1 MGIFII
7 FAEDNAHTLNT
18 HEQYHYNFNGDISNF
33 LIFNNKNNMKSFIDS
48 NLRLRIVWRSALCL
62 LLMIPML
69 CVVQTAMA
77 DDTPQ
82 KNTSDKVTVKGRI
95 VDADGEPIIGATVKS
110 TTSGDAAVTDI
121 DGNYEI
127 TVPRGGTIQVSYIGF
142 SEQQI
147 RVNGRQKIDIVLS
160 ENQKMLDEVVV
171 IGYGTTTRR
180 SITGAVD
187 QVGASVLE
195 NKPVA
200 NLTQAL
206 QGAAPNLVIQ
216 RKSYNPNGENTN
228 LNIRGIS
235 TMNSN
240 SPLVVIDGVVSSESQ
255 LNDLNP
261 MDIENISVLKDA
273 GAAAIYGSRSSN
285 GVILVTTKKGHL
297 NEKTKVRLTTS
308 VGWEDPDI
316 LFHPV
321 AGYQNATLK
330 NLALTNSG
338 LSPEFTPDQ
347 IRDLYD
353 HRAEENWFLPQ
364 IFRTALQQSHNLS
377 VSGGSQKTTYMVSV
391 GYYDQE
397 SNYVGNKN
405 YGIQRYNLRSNLTTE
420 VGRFKL
426 QALLGFTRNNSISTT
441 GSSLEIDASRI
452 PPYYYYKLK
461 ENGKYLLNNVLSEF
475 NPLGSLEGNGWN
487 KYRNNN
493 FTTNLNAEF
502 RIIDGLK
509 LRGVFGLDLSG
520 QHRYTR
526 TFKVPYYNS
535 ADQPTPSRY
544 ANEKTYTD
552 DWNYDSYLINTQL
565 LLDYNKSFGQHN
577 VSGLFGFT
585 METYTGS
592 GNEVKINYVNED
604 LGTAASDNA
613 EIVIGDGS
621 HVTPEDNDR
630 WRIDSWLGRLGYN
643 YAERYYAEFNFRV
656 DRSSRFDRHVRTGFF
671 PSASLGWRIS
681 MEKWMKA
688 YEEKVGDLKLRA
700 TYGVLGNQT
709 IGNYDR
715 YTTYN
720 LYTNTYAYNNVPVTG
735 AGFTL
740 GAEDMTWEKTHTLN
754 FGLDATFLRNS
765 LTLSFDYFYKRTVD
779 ILMKPIVASVF
790 GTAMSRDN
798 VGEMSN
804 RGWEL
809 SLNYRLKTGD
819 FNHVFAANI
828 GDSFNRLEKYPE
840 LESISSS
847 DEINFLYRE
856 GVPLGSYYGWKTDG
870 HFQSY
875 DEIATS
881 AIPVGATVQPG
892 DNKYVDR
899 NNDGVIDSKDRFVLG
914 NAFPRYTFGFS
925 YNVEW
930 KGIDFGIFAQ
940 GVGKRDM
947 MIRGEL
953 VEPFH
958 ANYSYV
964 IYQHQLD
971 YWTPTNPDAKY
982 PRLSAPGSASSSN
995 NYRQASDMYMFN
1007 GAYLRLKNIT
1017 LGYTLPKQWTQRIG
1031 ISKLRAYLTGQ
1042 NLLTFSHVS
1051 FVDPESSE
1059 FNNRMGTGGAN
1070 SARNYPTLKYY
1081 GFGLDIE
1088 F

>member
-487 KYRNNN
+487 KYYY
-493 FTTNLNAEF
+493 
-502 RIIDGLK
+502 DDPGCH
-509 LRGVFGLDLSG
+509 
-520 QHRYTR
+520 QHY
-526 TFKVPYYNS
+526 
-535 ADQPTPSRY
+535 Q
-544 ANEKTYTD
+544 
-552 DWNYDSYLINTQL
+552 
-565 LLDYNKSFGQHN
+565 
-577 VSGLFGFT
+577 
-585 METYTGS
+585 
-592 GNEVKINYVNED
+592 
-604 LGTAASDNA
+604 
-613 EIVIGDGS
+613 
-621 HVTPEDNDR
+621 
-630 WRIDSWLGRLGYN
+630 
-643 YAERYYAEFNFRV
+643 
-656 DRSSRFDRHVRTGFF
+656 RS
-671 PSASLGWRIS
+671 
-681 MEKWMKA
+681 
-688 YEEKVGDLKLRA
+688 
-700 TYGVLGNQT
+700 
-709 IGNYDR
+709 
-715 YTTYN
+715 
-720 LYTNTYAYNNVPVTG
+720 
-735 AGFTL
+735 
-740 GAEDMTWEKTHTLN
+740 
-754 FGLDATFLRNS
+754 
-765 LTLSFDYFYKRTVD
+765 
-779 ILMKPIVASVF
+779 
-790 GTAMSRDN
+790 
-798 VGEMSN
+798 
-804 RGWEL
+804 
-809 SLNYRLKTGD
+809 
-819 FNHVFAANI
+819 
-828 GDSFNRLEKYPE
+828 
-840 LESISSS
+840 
-847 DEINFLYRE
+847 
-856 GVPLGSYYGWKTDG
+856 
-870 HFQSY
+870 
-875 DEIATS
+875 
-881 AIPVGATVQPG
+881 
-892 DNKYVDR
+892 
-899 NNDGVIDSKDRFVLG
+899 
-914 NAFPRYTFGFS
+914 
-925 YNVEW
+925 
-930 KGIDFGIFAQ
+930 
-940 GVGKRDM
+940 
-947 MIRGEL
+947 
-953 VEPFH
+953 
-958 ANYSYV
+958 
-964 IYQHQLD
+964 
-971 YWTPTNPDAKY
+971 
-982 PRLSAPGSASSSN
+982 
-995 NYRQASDMYMFN
+995 
-1007 GAYLRLKNIT
+1007 
-1017 LGYTLPKQWTQRIG
+1017 
-1031 ISKLRAYLTGQ
+1031 
-1042 NLLTFSHVS
+1042 
-1051 FVDPESSE
+1051 
-1059 FNNRMGTGGAN
+1059 
-1070 SARNYPTLKYY
+1070 
-1081 GFGLDIE
+1081 
-1088 F
+1088 